1 MGKEINILAPEL
13 GFGSFGIAKVQVEIT
28 ENEETISSR
37 LYYFNIAEF
46 SSFCDTVNTEFGS
59 IHFGQ
64 HYIGLSNGDYNVL
77 RYNGSEVNSPYVIVS
92 DLSEAIAQLAP

>member
-13 GFGSFGIAKVQVEIT
+13 GFGSFGMAKVQVDIT
-28 ENEETISSR
+28 EDSEAISTR

-46 SSFCDTVNTEFGS
+46 SAFCDTTNTEFGS

-64 HYIGLSNGDYNVL
+64 HYIGLSNGDYDVL

>member
-46 SSFCDTVNTEFGS
+46 SAFCDTVNTEFGS

-64 HYIGLSNGDYNVL
+64 HYIGLSNGDYYHPQFL
-77 RYNGSEVNSPYVIVS
+77 QILCHLCQFLLCSHSLYSSY
-92 DLSEAIAQLAP
+92 